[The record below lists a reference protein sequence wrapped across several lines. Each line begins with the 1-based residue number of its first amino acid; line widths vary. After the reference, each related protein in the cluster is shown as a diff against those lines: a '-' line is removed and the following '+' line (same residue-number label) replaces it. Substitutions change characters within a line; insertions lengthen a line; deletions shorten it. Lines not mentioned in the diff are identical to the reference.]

1 MGAPEFWGIHC
12 CPSCWILSMGKP
24 ILPLLRAGSSFM
36 LVPVGPGV
44 YSERVD
50 ESRDLIPQRLG
61 GDSCCPEL
69 PKAAGI
75 FIMFSCLCCVA
86 PGCCRAQHSRHSL
99 YQMYWPL
106 VQPAQPLA
114 PILPLHSSG
123 LWGFASLR
131 KVCPWVYPHHRRGC
145 EGQAPELCSGTLRD
159 GWAAA
164 VLA

>member
-1 MGAPEFWGIHC
+1 
-12 CPSCWILSMGKP
+12 MGKP

-50 ESRDLIPQRLG
+50 ESRDLSPQRLG

-114 PILPLHSSG
+114 PSCPSIPQDSGVLPLSG
-123 LWGFASLR
+123 RSVLGFT
-131 KVCPWVYPHHRRGC
+131 PTT
-145 EGQAPELCSGTLRD
+145 EGVVRAKPQNSAVAPSGTAGLQQFWLKKR
-159 GWAAA
+159 WKIK
-164 VLA
+164 